1 MDDFGLS
8 FFISRRISNPEGT
21 CKTGKRAN
29 RQPEKRPTITTV
41 ALLDLSLAEEL
52 KDHFGHL
59 S

>member
-8 FFISRRISNPEGT
+8 FSFPVVFTTLRGLV
-21 CKTGKRAN
+21 KRAN
-29 RQPEKRPTITTV
+29 RQPGKRPTFTTV